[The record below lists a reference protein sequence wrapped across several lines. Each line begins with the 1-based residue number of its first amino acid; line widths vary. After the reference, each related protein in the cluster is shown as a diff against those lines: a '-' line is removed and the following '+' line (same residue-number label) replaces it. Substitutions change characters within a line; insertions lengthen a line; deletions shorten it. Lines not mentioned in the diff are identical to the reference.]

1 MCQSDIEY
9 MSFYELKNV
18 SKKAL
23 WAAVTFYL
31 KVLVILLPLFLFIYW
46 PESTEF
52 SIDILSK
59 ILVAFFINPLTVIMP
74 SILFFL
80 FLFIGIT
87 GKRANQ

>member
-1 MCQSDIEY
+1 

-31 KVLVILLPLFLFIYW
+31 KVLVILLPLILFIYW

-80 FLFIGIT
+80 FLFIGIA

>member
-1 MCQSDIEY
+1 

-59 ILVAFFINPLTVIMP
+59 ILVAFFINQLTVIMP

-80 FLFIGIT
+80 FLFIGIA
-87 GKRANQ
+87 GKRPNQ

>member
-1 MCQSDIEY
+1 

-31 KVLVILLPLFLFIYW
+31 KVLVILLPLFLFMYW

-52 SIDILSK
+52 SIDLLSK

-80 FLFIGIT
+80 VLFIGIA

>member
-1 MCQSDIEY
+1 

>member
-1 MCQSDIEY
+1 

-80 FLFIGIT
+80 FLFIGIA

>member
-1 MCQSDIEY
+1 

-59 ILVAFFINPLTVIMP
+59 ILVAFFINQLTVIMP

>member
-1 MCQSDIEY
+1 

-31 KVLVILLPLFLFIYW
+31 KVLVILLPLFLFINW

-80 FLFIGIT
+80 FLFIGIA

>member
-1 MCQSDIEY
+1 

-31 KVLVILLPLFLFIYW
+31 KVLVILLPLFLFINW

-59 ILVAFFINPLTVIMP
+59 ILVAFFINQLTVIMP

-80 FLFIGIT
+80 FLFIGIA
-87 GKRANQ
+87 GKRPNQ

>member
-1 MCQSDIEY
+1 

-31 KVLVILLPLFLFIYW
+31 KVLVILLPLFLFMYW
-46 PESTEF
+46 PESMEF
-52 SIDILSK
+52 SVELLSK

-80 FLFIGIT
+80 FLFIGIA

>member
-1 MCQSDIEY
+1 

-59 ILVAFFINPLTVIMP
+59 ILVAFFINQLTVIMP

-80 FLFIGIT
+80 FLFIGIA
-87 GKRANQ
+87 GKRAISNVT

>member
-1 MCQSDIEY
+1 
-9 MSFYELKNV
+9 MSFYELKDV

-59 ILVAFFINPLTVIMP
+59 ILVAFFINQLTVIMP

-80 FLFIGIT
+80 FLFIGIA
-87 GKRANQ
+87 GKRPNQ

>member
-1 MCQSDIEY
+1 

-31 KVLVILLPLFLFIYW
+31 KVLVILLPLSLFMYW

-52 SIDILSK
+52 SIKLLSK
-59 ILVAFFINPLTVIMP
+59 ILVVFFINPLTVIMP
-74 SILFFL
+74 TILFFL
-80 FLFIGIT
+80 FLFIGIA

>member
-1 MCQSDIEY
+1 

-31 KVLVILLPLFLFIYW
+31 KVLVILLPLSLFMYW
-46 PESTEF
+46 PKSTEF
-52 SIDILSK
+52 SIELLSK

-80 FLFIGIT
+80 FLFIGIA

>member
-1 MCQSDIEY
+1 

-31 KVLVILLPLFLFIYW
+31 KVLVILLPLFLFINW

-80 FLFIGIT
+80 FLFIGIA
-87 GKRANQ
+87 GKRPNQ

>member
-1 MCQSDIEY
+1 

-80 FLFIGIT
+80 FLFIGIA
-87 GKRANQ
+87 GKRPNQ

>member
-1 MCQSDIEY
+1 

-23 WAAVTFYL
+23 WAAVTFHL

-80 FLFIGIT
+80 FLFIGIA
-87 GKRANQ
+87 GKRPNQ

>member
-1 MCQSDIEY
+1 

-31 KVLVILLPLFLFIYW
+31 KVLVILLPLFLFMYW
-46 PESTEF
+46 PESMEF
-52 SIDILSK
+52 RIELLSK

-80 FLFIGIT
+80 FLFIGIA

>member
-1 MCQSDIEY
+1 

-31 KVLVILLPLFLFIYW
+31 KVLVILLPLFLFMYW

-52 SIDILSK
+52 SIDLLSK
-59 ILVAFFINPLTVIMP
+59 ILVAFFLNPLTVIMP

-80 FLFIGIT
+80 FLFIGIA

>member
-1 MCQSDIEY
+1 

-31 KVLVILLPLFLFIYW
+31 KVLVILLPLFLFINW